1 MTGKGGWPIAVDGEA
16 EKLIDNELW
25 NGQCETVIM
34 KNVSLGSAFFIV
46 HTPLLY
52 FTHKVFINCDI
63 LRIFFFSQKSQTLLP
78 GFFWGGGDG

>member
-34 KNVSLGSAFFIV
+34 KNVSLGSAFFYSPYTFIIF
-46 HTPLLY
+46 HT
-52 FTHKVFINCDI
+52 
-63 LRIFFFSQKSQTLLP
+63 
-78 GFFWGGGDG
+78 